1 MSHNREAL
9 IDFLASVID
18 RPFQWGNM
26 DCITFANDAVQ
37 AQRGNGFVDDLFLL
51 RDYSSAWGA
60 LSLWTISQRQT
71 RKKNIVDLIDSRLIR
86 NDMTYP
92 RVGSVMARRLAQ
104 PLIFDHAIGIMGTRG
119 PIYLTPRG
127 FERFDLDG
135 DLAWAI

>member
-18 RPFQWGNM
+18 KPFQWGSM
-26 DCITFANDAVQ
+26 DCCRFANDAVK
-37 AQRGNGFVDDLFLL
+37 AQRGYGVVDDLFL

-60 LSLWTISQRQT
+60 LRLWTIAQRQT
-71 RKKNIVDLIDSRLIR
+71 RKKNIIDLIDSRLIR
-86 NDMTYP
+86 SEMTYP
-92 RVGSVMARRLAQ
+92 RVGSVVARRLAQ